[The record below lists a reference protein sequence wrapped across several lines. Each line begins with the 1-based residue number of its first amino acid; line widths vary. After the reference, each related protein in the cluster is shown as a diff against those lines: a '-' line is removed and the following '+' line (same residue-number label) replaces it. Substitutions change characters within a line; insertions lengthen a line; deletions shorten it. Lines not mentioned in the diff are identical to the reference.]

1 MATSRLEDVLADLQT
16 QIAKRVPSCSFAFG
30 AQFVASH
37 EQPPPRIVWVRAV
50 DRYEPPQRIGGN
62 QRSVLS
68 KQTAVVAHCWAK
80 AADGDTE
87 DKARED
93 LIDTLAWALRIVLGA
108 DAIPLSAEHVLDQV
122 STAGLVTLVPFTI
135 SQPVT
140 DDDLPTATVTTIA
153 PDTTG
158 ANAGDGVLQCGETS

>member
-1 MATSRLEDVLADLQT
+1 MAQSKLQDALADLET
-16 QIAKRVPSCSFAFG
+16 QIAKRIPSCSFAFG

-37 EQPPPRIVWVRAV
+37 EQPPPRIVWVRAI
-50 DRYEPPQRIGGN
+50 DRYEPAQRIGGN

-68 KQTAVVAHCWAK
+68 KSTAVVAHCWAK

-93 LIDTLAWALRIVLGA
+93 LTNCLVWALRTVLGA
-108 DAIPLSAEHVLDQV
+108 DAIPLSAEHHHDQIGA
-122 STAGLVTLVPFTI
+122 AGTCTLIPFTI

-158 ANAGDGVLQCGETS
+158 ASAGDGVLQCGETS